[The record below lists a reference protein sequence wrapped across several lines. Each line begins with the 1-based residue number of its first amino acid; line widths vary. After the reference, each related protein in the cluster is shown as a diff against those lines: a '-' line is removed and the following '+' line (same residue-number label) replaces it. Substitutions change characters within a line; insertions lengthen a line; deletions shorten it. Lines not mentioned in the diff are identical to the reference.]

1 MAKAANARQIG
12 GTHYATPIQH
22 WDVVI
27 ANEIPYLEAQILK
40 YVMRW
45 RTKDGLDDLKKAE
58 HFLQKLM
65 EVNKNFAVDR

>member
-1 MAKAANARQIG
+1 MAKVANARQIG
-12 GTHYATPIQH
+12 GTHYAQPIQH

-45 RTKDGLDDLKKAE
+45 RTKGGLDDLKKAE